1 MPSTIVLTQ
10 NDIQNS
16 DNNVLEYSLP
26 TGAQFDNHEVCVES
40 VALNYSWPNINGTT
54 LNNDVFQYQWTVGS
68 TTTTHTVTLP
78 EGLYELADINAYLQY
93 VFIINGHY
101 LRL

>member
-1 MPSTIVLTQ
+1 MYIYTMPSTIVLTQ

-78 EGLYELADINAYLQY
+78 EGSSSSGRTKLSLH
-93 VFIINGHY
+93 VRH
-101 LRL
+101 LR